1 MAYIGMACV
10 GMAYVVMGGVVMVY
24 HTMVHIVIAYVV
36 MAYIVAGCVVMVY
49 NAMADIVMAYAVV
62 AYIGD
67 GHAVPFEVK
76 GNDCVAYCG
85 KLEVGDVMLLDATHP
100 HAGPAPGDTQQI
112 GDTMHGHASA
122 CVHMAMHMWRQSC
135 ICSNLRHSAA
145 TFQPVC
151 VTL

>member
-1 MAYIGMACV
+1 MQHFAGKTGHFHKNTQNLNVTQQMVQTAV
-10 GMAYVVMGGVVMVY
+10 RLAAATKAEAEGGLR
-24 HTMVHIVIAYVV
+24 
-36 MAYIVAGCVVMVY
+36 
-49 NAMADIVMAYAVV
+49 MADIVMAYAVV

-85 KLEVGDVMLLDATHP
+85 KLEVSDVMLLDATHP
-100 HAGPAPGDTQQI
+100 HAGPAPGDTRRI
-112 GDTMHGHASA
+112 GDTMHGHACA

-135 ICSNLRHSAA
+135 ICSTLHHSAA
-145 TFQPVC
+145 TVQPAC